1 MKILLFGSTGFI
13 GSQLK
18 EALVEKAHEV
28 VDPRV
33 EIRNF
38 DEVKKT
44 IEEVNPDYIINA
56 TGMTGKPNV
65 DWCETH
71 PVETLGVNVGGSL
84 NIASAAFEKGIKV
97 AQLSSGC
104 VYTGDNDG
112 KGYSEEDEANFFGSI
127 YSRSRAICEK
137 LLKEFSNVLQLRIRI
152 PISSKST
159 SKNLIDKMLLYPQM
173 INITNS
179 CSVMEDLIPAIIK
192 LIEMGTTGVLN
203 MTNMGAM
210 NHEEIMTMYKE
221 IVDPSF
227 EINIMPKEQEEELC
241 KRRSNCVLNTDKRE
255 ALGVHMPPLEESLRR
270 ILEEYKSA

>member
-255 ALGVHMPPLEESLRR
+255 ALGVHMPPLEESLRK
-270 ILEEYKSA
+270 ILEEYKKS